1 VNSQKLSNVDSLSK
15 HLLIVCIKFFLM
27 RGVIILRAS
36 FEMLSES
43 ETFSFES
50 LLIVCS
56 TCSAVTAEK
65 MSSMLCADTFLLMLL
80 RSACSLSEKNFSVR
94 ICVLKELSSQL
105 LSCSDLHNDEM

>member
-1 VNSQKLSNVDSLSK
+1 VNSQKLSDVDSLSK
-15 HLLIVCIKFFLM
+15 HLLIVCIRFFLIK
-27 RGVIILRAS
+27 GVIILRAS
-36 FEMLSES
+36 FEMLFDFKA
-43 ETFSFES
+43 FSFES

-65 MSSMLCADTFLLMLL
+65 MSSMLSADTFLLMLL
-80 RSACSLSEKNFSVR
+80 RSACSLFEKNFSVR